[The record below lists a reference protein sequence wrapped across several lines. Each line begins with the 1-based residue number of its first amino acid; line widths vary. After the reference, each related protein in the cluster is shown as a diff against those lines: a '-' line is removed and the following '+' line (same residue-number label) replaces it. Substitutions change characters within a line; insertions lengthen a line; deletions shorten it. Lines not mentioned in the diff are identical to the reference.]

1 MRKFPAKSQQWYVI
15 LYSNINNEFD
25 RERDKK
31 SRVINIDIDLLN
43 IRILKLVIAEEST
56 MRKRAR
62 CLPLPVASLRNRV

>member
-56 MRKRAR
+56 MFATSSSII
-62 CLPLPVASLRNRV
+62 AE